1 MQYRH
6 KLLTAALLSASI
18 LAGPVSAETLR
29 WAKAAD
35 ATTLDPHS
43 QNLGTNHNFL
53 HHIYETLVEREVD
66 GTLVPRLATE
76 WAIKEGEPN
85 VWVFKLREG
94 VTFHDGAPFT
104 ADDVVFSIDRARSE
118 TSNMRQLHAGVD
130 HVVAVDDHT
139 VEVHM
144 VGPNP
149 LYPDNLT
156 NTFIMDREWSEANN
170 VVEVQDYAAGE
181 TTMPC
186 ATPTAPAPIR

>member
-6 KLLTAALLSASI
+6 KLLTAALLSATF
-18 LAGPVSAETLR
+18 LGGAASAETLR

-66 GTLVPRLATE
+66 GTLTPRLATE
-76 WAIKEGEPN
+76 WSIKDGEPN

-104 ADDVVFSIDRARSE
+104 ADDVVFSIDRARSA
-118 TSNMRQLHAGVD
+118 TSNAS
-130 HVVAVDDHT
+130 ASST
-139 VEVHM
+139 V
-144 VGPNP
+144 
-149 LYPDNLT
+149 
-156 NTFIMDREWSEANN
+156 
-170 VVEVQDYAAGE
+170 
-181 TTMPC
+181 
-186 ATPTAPAPIR
+186 PTSAPTRSPEGSSSASPSPAR